1 MSQSYNAMSLKSNSN
16 ARYLRIMWALFI
28 IPILIIVILF
38 ILISQRKLGYL
49 PSFEDLENPQNNL
62 ASEVYSSDSVLLGKI
77 YIENR
82 TFVEY
87 HDLSPNLI
95 NALVATEDIRFKK
108 HSGIDAR
115 GLARVFFRTVL
126 GGQNAGGGSTITQ
139 QLAKNLFDTR
149 NIKGKNK
156 IVRKVNLILI
166 KLKEWHTAVR
176 LERYYTKNEILVM
189 YLNTVTFGHETF
201 GIKTAS
207 RIFFDT
213 TPDSLKIEQ
222 AAVLVGLLRAPTYY
236 SPVMNPENSLK
247 RRNVVIQ
254 QMAKYDF
261 ISQEVRD
268 SVLQIPIELNYR
280 IQSHNVGYAT
290 HFRTYIRTI
299 MMAGKPEKANYF
311 SYERYHEDSV
321 KWETDPLYGWCNKNF
336 KPDGSPYNLYRDGL
350 RINTAINYKMQK
362 YAEEAVEKHL
372 GGSLQK
378 EFFQNQKRHRSAP
391 FSEDLTSQDIDRIM
405 MQSVRRTDTYRNL
418 RAKGLEQD
426 SIMKIFRT
434 PRKMRIFSWDG
445 DRDTIMTPLDSVRYY
460 KFFLRTGFLAMEPS
474 TGHVKAYV
482 GGHNYKNFQYDH
494 VTQGKRQ
501 VGSTIKPFLYTLAMQ
516 EGDKPCDLVLNS
528 PVTFA
533 DRDST
538 WTPRNSGNFDMEGK
552 MVTLKWGLAH
562 SVNFISAALV
572 KKYNP
577 QAVIDII
584 RKMGVTSK
592 IDAVPSVIYGT
603 SDISMVEM
611 VGAFNT
617 FPNKG
622 VYIQPIFVTDIQ
634 DKNGNLL
641 ATFHPQQ
648 VEAISEKT
656 AYLMVQ
662 LLRGVVDRGTGGR
675 LRWFFNFTGE
685 MGGKTGTTQNQS
697 DGWYMGITPNL
708 TAGAWVGAEDRS
720 VHFDNLTQ
728 GSGGYMALPIYGY
741 FLQKVYADS
750 SLNVKQEDIF
760 TPPQDFSIYLNC
772 PDYEGDTRYQN
783 TVITYDVDAEEY

>member
-1 MSQSYNAMSLKSNSN
+1 MSLKSNQNS
-16 ARYLRIMWALFI
+16 RYLRILWGLFAL
-28 IPILIIVILF
+28 PILIIIILF
-38 ILISQRKLGYL
+38 ILISQGKLGYM

-62 ASEVYSSDSVLLGKI
+62 ASEVYTEDNELLGKI
-77 YIENR
+77 FIENR

-87 HDLSPNLI
+87 RDLSPNLI
-95 NALVATEDIRFKK
+95 NALIATEDIRFSK
-108 HSGIDAR
+108 HSGIDIR
-115 GLARVFFRTVL
+115 GLGRVFFKTIL
-126 GGQNAGGGSTITQ
+126 GGQNTGGGSTITQ

-149 NIKGKNK
+149 EIKGSNK
-156 IVRKVNLILI
+156 LARKINLFLI

-189 YLNTVTFGHETF
+189 YLNTVTFGHEAF
-201 GIKTAS
+201 GIKSAA

-222 AAVLVGLLRAPTYY
+222 AAILVGTLRAPTYY
-236 SPVMNPENSLK
+236 SPVQNPENSLK
-247 RRNVVIQ
+247 RRNVVLR
-254 QMAKYDF
+254 QMEKNDF
-261 ISQEVRD
+261 ITKEVCD
-268 SVLQIPIELNYR
+268 SIKLIPIELNYR
-280 IQSHNVGYAT
+280 VQSHNVGYGT
-290 HFRTYIRTI
+290 YFRTYLRTL

-311 SYERYHEDSV
+311 TYSKYQEDSV

-336 KPDGSPYNLYRDGL
+336 KPDGTPYNLYRDGVK
-350 RINTAINYKMQK
+350 IYSSINYKMQQ
-362 YAEEAVEKHL
+362 YAEEAVEAHL
-372 GGSLQK
+372 GGTLQD
-378 EFFQNQKRHRSAP
+378 EFFKNQKGNRKAP
-391 FSEDLTSQDIDRIM
+391 FSDDLTLQDIDRIM
-405 MQSVRRTDTYRNL
+405 LQSVRRTDTYRNL

-426 SIMKIFRT
+426 SIMKIFKT
-434 PRKMRIFSWDG
+434 PRKMRVFTWKG

-460 KFFLRTGFLAMEPS
+460 KFFLQSGLMAMEPT
-474 TGHVKAYV
+474 TGYVKAYV
-482 GGHNYKNFQYDH
+482 GGQNFKYFQYDH

-516 EGDKPCDLVLNS
+516 EGDKPCDLIPNVA
-528 PVTFA
+528 VTFA
-533 DRDST
+533 DQDST

-562 SVNFISAALV
+562 SVNFISAALI

-603 SDISMVEM
+603 SDISLVEM

-617 FPNKG
+617 FSNKG
-622 VYIQPIFVTDIQ
+622 VYIQPVFVTRIE
-634 DKNGNLL
+634 DKNGNEL
-641 ATFHPQQ
+641 ASFHPQQ

-662 LLRGVVDRGTGGR
+662 LLRGVVDRGTGQR
-675 LRWFFNFTGE
+675 LRWFFNFSGE

-697 DGWYMGITPNL
+697 DGWYMGITPKL
-708 TAGAWVGAEDRS
+708 TAGVWVGAEDRS
-720 VHFDNLTQ
+720 VHFDNLSQ
-728 GSGGYMALPIYGY
+728 GSGGYMALPIYAY
-741 FLQKVYADS
+741 FFQKIYADS

-760 TPPQDFSIYLNC
+760 TPPMDFNVNLNC
-772 PDYEGDTRYQN
+772 PDFEGDRYYEN
-783 TVITYDVDAEEY
+783 AVRTYDVDAEEY